1 MTSNYRIITHDIQST
16 VCTTAVPGAQV
27 RDVSFG
33 SSYRVPRG
41 FVYVCDFYVDTELD
55 SQSQATLQISHVL
68 KHLVLIAQRFKGEL
82 VQFRL
87 FHNLSVKP
95 VAVTQ
100 IFINTFCVARE
111 DVRQN
116 KIMIVQDENVVR
128 AKL

>member
-55 SQSQATLQISHVL
+55 SQSQATLQLSHVL
-68 KHLVLIAQRFKGEL
+68 KHMILIAQRFKGEF
-82 VQFRL
+82 VQFRSV
-87 FHNLSVKP
+87 HSLSLKP
-95 VAVTQ
+95 ATVTH
-100 IFINTFCVARE
+100 IFINDLNVPTEAVQPDNC
-111 DVRQN
+111 
-116 KIMIVQDENVVR
+116 MIVQDENFDR